1 MKYFIILIFT
11 FLFSSCKDDNH
22 IYLKFYYP
30 NGKLKKFLSYTK
42 DSVRDGISK
51 EFYKNG
57 HIKYQTWS
65 HNGIN
70 TDSFFVYHKNGKIKE
85 KGYVINSRKIGWWK
99 YYDTLGHLIKKEE
112 FLYIKDLKHI
122 PKINDS
128 IYHNQEI
135 IYNKNGKIDSVKS
148 RFYTVNIKDTLQAGY
163 NKFKLHFS
171 PFYKEYCKSHDT
183 CGLVRLDVL
192 VYNECKNKIDT
203 FRSRNNTIEFYTCF
217 KKTGKNKIYAKI
229 NPMIFYWDFTKNTN
243 LVDGVRIYWDYF
255 INKEVFIKEK

>member
-70 TDSFFVYHKNGKIKE
+70 MDSFFCV
-85 KGYVINSRKIGWWK
+85 
-99 YYDTLGHLIKKEE
+99 
-112 FLYIKDLKHI
+112 
-122 PKINDS
+122 P
-128 IYHNQEI
+128 
-135 IYNKNGKIDSVKS
+135 
-148 RFYTVNIKDTLQAGY
+148 
-163 NKFKLHFS
+163 
-171 PFYKEYCKSHDT
+171 
-183 CGLVRLDVL
+183 
-192 VYNECKNKIDT
+192 
-203 FRSRNNTIEFYTCF
+203 
-217 KKTGKNKIYAKI
+217 
-229 NPMIFYWDFTKNTN
+229 
-243 LVDGVRIYWDYF
+243 
-255 INKEVFIKEK
+255 